1 MTASQRR
8 DAILQQLQTAGA
20 PLSAASLANDLG
32 VSRQVIVGDVALL
45 RASGLEIQATP
56 RGYVLAAE
64 PAGVT
69 AVLACVHDAAAMGR
83 ELNTMVD
90 YGAEVIDVI
99 VEHPVYGQL
108 TGQLRL
114 RSRYDVAQFL
124 TKAKGAA
131 PLSALT
137 DGIHLH
143 TVRCPDEAT
152 LQRVT
157 AALKAEGFLLEG

>member
-1 MTASQRR
+1 MTSQQRRTEILRRLTETAS
-8 DAILQQLQTAGA
+8 
-20 PLSAASLANDLG
+20 PLSATALAARLG

-45 RASGLEIQATP
+45 RAGGTEIQATP
-56 RGYVLAAE
+56 RGYLLSAE

-69 AVLACVHDAAAMGR
+69 AVLACVHGSAQTQR
-83 ELNTMVD
+83 ELTLMVD
-90 YGAEVIDVI
+90 YGAEVVDVM

-114 RSRYDVAQFL
+114 RSRYDVERFVE
-124 TKAKGAA
+124 KAAGTA

-143 TVRCPDEAT
+143 TVRCPDADT
-152 LQRVT
+152 LRRVT
-157 AALKAEGFLLEG
+157 AALKAEGFLLEE